1 MIKSMTGYGRA
12 QGSFSGGDITAEVKS
27 VNNRYLDCGVKLP
40 RGYAYLEEGV
50 KSQVQK
56 AISRGKVDVFITI
69 NAAGADNVK
78 ISVNE
83 PVAKGYIDAMHRLVQ
98 EYGIQDDI
106 SASAI
111 SKFSD
116 VFLVEKQEQDENEV
130 KSAISGVV
138 AEALSA
144 FDAMRTR
151 EGEALKTDLLQKAE
165 GILTLVSKVEERS
178 PITVKAYRERLT
190 AKMQEVLEDRQIDGL
205 RDENGSVKPEY
216 KVCLDVYGHEKELG
230 HHVVCIGGSETAIE
244 TAMYLAENGH
254 DVTLLTRQDELAKD
268 ASHLHYIT
276 MAWIKTE
283 PDGRT
288 HMAPAWEKYEGI
300 KGILNATTVKVEGN
314 TVTYIQ
320 DGVEKTVSGD
330 SVMISGGMNPNV
342 DEALT
347 FAGIVPKFYV
357 IGDANRDGNI
367 QRGMRD
373 AFSKAMLL

>member
-12 QGSFSGGDITAEVKS
+12 QGSFSGGDITVEVKS

-40 RGYAYLEEGV
+40 RGYAYLEEGI

-56 AISRGKVDVFITI
+56 TISRGKVDVFITI

-83 PVAKGYIDAMHRLVQ
+83 PVAKGYIDALRQLVQ

-111 SKFSD
+111 SRFSD

-151 EGEALKTDLLQKAE
+151 EGEALKNDLLQKAE
-165 GILTLVSKVEERS
+165 GILTLVAKVEERS

-190 AKMQEVLEDRQIDGL
+190 AKMQEVLEDRQIDEA
-205 RDENGSVKPEY
+205 RIIQEAAIYAD
-216 KVCLDVYGHEKELG
+216 KV
-230 HHVVCIGGSETAIE
+230 A
-244 TAMYLAENGH
+244 
-254 DVTLLTRQDELAKD
+254 
-268 ASHLHYIT
+268 
-276 MAWIKTE
+276 
-283 PDGRT
+283 
-288 HMAPAWEKYEGI
+288 
-300 KGILNATTVKVEGN
+300 
-314 TVTYIQ
+314 
-320 DGVEKTVSGD
+320 
-330 SVMISGGMNPNV
+330 V
-342 DEALT
+342 DEETVRLRSHVDQLQNMLSE
-347 FAGIVPKFYV
+347 GGV
-357 IGDANRDGNI
+357 IGRKLDFLMQEMNREANTIGSKGNDVEQARNVVNIKSELEKIREQI
-367 QRGMRD
+367 QNIE
-373 AFSKAMLL
+373 

>member
-12 QGSFSGGDITAEVKS
+12 QGSFSGGDITVEVKS

-50 KSQVQK
+50 KSLVQK
-56 AISRGKVDVFITI
+56 SISRGKVDVFITI
-69 NAAGADNVK
+69 NAAGADNVT

-83 PVAKGYIDAMHRLVQ
+83 PVAKGYIDALRQLVQ

-111 SKFSD
+111 SRFSD

-151 EGEALKTDLLQKAE
+151 EGEALKSDLLQKAS

-190 AKMQEVLEDRQIDGL
+190 AKMQEVLEDRQIDEA
-205 RDENGSVKPEY
+205 RIIQEAAIYAD
-216 KVCLDVYGHEKELG
+216 KV
-230 HHVVCIGGSETAIE
+230 A
-244 TAMYLAENGH
+244 
-254 DVTLLTRQDELAKD
+254 
-268 ASHLHYIT
+268 
-276 MAWIKTE
+276 
-283 PDGRT
+283 
-288 HMAPAWEKYEGI
+288 
-300 KGILNATTVKVEGN
+300 
-314 TVTYIQ
+314 
-320 DGVEKTVSGD
+320 
-330 SVMISGGMNPNV
+330 V
-342 DEALT
+342 DEETVRLRSHVDQLQNMLSE
-347 FAGIVPKFYV
+347 GGV
-357 IGDANRDGNI
+357 IGRKLDFLMQEMNREANTIGSKGNDVEQARNVVDIKSELEKIREQI
-367 QRGMRD
+367 QNIE
-373 AFSKAMLL
+373 

>member
-1 MIKSMTGYGRA
+1 MAAPRA
-12 QGSFSGGDITAEVKS
+12 VFPGGDITVEIKS

-138 AEALSA
+138 AEALGA

-190 AKMQEVLEDRQIDGL
+190 AKMQEVLEDRQIDEA
-205 RDENGSVKPEY
+205 RIIQEAAIYADKVAVDEETVRLAQPCGSAPEY
-216 KVCLDVYGHEKELG
+216 AALRAASSA
-230 HHVVCIGGSETAIE
+230 GSWT
-244 TAMYLAENGH
+244 
-254 DVTLLTRQDELAKD
+254 
-268 ASHLHYIT
+268 S
-276 MAWIKTE
+276 
-283 PDGRT
+283 
-288 HMAPAWEKYEGI
+288 
-300 KGILNATTVKVEGN
+300 
-314 TVTYIQ
+314 
-320 DGVEKTVSGD
+320 
-330 SVMISGGMNPNV
+330 
-342 DEALT
+342 
-347 FAGIVPKFYV
+347 
-357 IGDANRDGNI
+357 
-367 QRGMRD
+367 
-373 AFSKAMLL
+373 

>member
-12 QGSFSGGDITAEVKS
+12 QGSFSGGDITVEIKS

-138 AEALSA
+138 AEALDA

-190 AKMQEVLEDRQIDGL
+190 AKMQEVLEDRQIDEA
-205 RDENGSVKPEY
+205 RIIQEAAIYAD
-216 KVCLDVYGHEKELG
+216 KV
-230 HHVVCIGGSETAIE
+230 A
-244 TAMYLAENGH
+244 
-254 DVTLLTRQDELAKD
+254 
-268 ASHLHYIT
+268 
-276 MAWIKTE
+276 
-283 PDGRT
+283 
-288 HMAPAWEKYEGI
+288 
-300 KGILNATTVKVEGN
+300 
-314 TVTYIQ
+314 
-320 DGVEKTVSGD
+320 
-330 SVMISGGMNPNV
+330 V
-342 DEALT
+342 DEETVRLRSHVDQLQNMLSE
-347 FAGIVPKFYV
+347 GGV
-357 IGDANRDGNI
+357 IGRKLDFLMQEMNREANTIGSKGNDVEQARNVVSIKSELEKIREQI
-367 QRGMRD
+367 QNIE
-373 AFSKAMLL
+373 

>member
-12 QGSFSGGDITAEVKS
+12 QGSFSGGDITVEIKS

-116 VFLVEKQEQDENEV
+116 VFMVEKQEQDENEV

-138 AEALSA
+138 AEALGA

-190 AKMQEVLEDRQIDGL
+190 AKMQEVLEDRQ
-205 RDENGSVKPEY
+205 
-216 KVCLDVYGHEKELG
+216 
-230 HHVVCIGGSETAIE
+230 
-244 TAMYLAENGH
+244 
-254 DVTLLTRQDELAKD
+254 
-268 ASHLHYIT
+268 
-276 MAWIKTE
+276 
-283 PDGRT
+283 
-288 HMAPAWEKYEGI
+288 
-300 KGILNATTVKVEGN
+300 
-314 TVTYIQ
+314 
-320 DGVEKTVSGD
+320 
-330 SVMISGGMNPNV
+330 V
-342 DEALT
+342 DEARIIQEAAIYADKVAVDEETVRLRSHVDQLQNML
-347 FAGIVPKFYV
+347 FEGGV
-357 IGDANRDGNI
+357 IGRKLDFLMQEMNREANTIGSKGNDVEQARNVVSIKSELEKIREQI
-367 QRGMRD
+367 QNIE
-373 AFSKAMLL
+373 

>member
-12 QGSFSGGDITAEVKS
+12 QGSFSGGNITVEVKS

-40 RGYAYLEEGV
+40 RGYVYLEEGV

-111 SKFSD
+111 SGFSD

-190 AKMQEVLEDRQIDGL
+190 AKMQEVLEDRQIDEARIIQEAAIYADKVAVDEETVRL
-205 RDENGSVKPEY
+205 RSHVDQLQNMLTEGGVIGRKLDFLMQEMNREANTIGSK
-216 KVCLDVYGHEKELG
+216 
-230 HHVVCIGGSETAIE
+230 
-244 TAMYLAENGH
+244 GH
-254 DVTLLTRQDELAKD
+254 DVEQARNVVNIKSEL
-268 ASHLHYIT
+268 
-276 MAWIKTE
+276 
-283 PDGRT
+283 
-288 HMAPAWEKYEGI
+288 EKIREQ
-300 KGILNATTVKVEGN
+300 
-314 TVTYIQ
+314 IQ
-320 DGVEKTVSGD
+320 
-330 SVMISGGMNPNV
+330 
-342 DEALT
+342 
-347 FAGIVPKFYV
+347 
-357 IGDANRDGNI
+357 NI
-367 QRGMRD
+367 E
-373 AFSKAMLL
+373 